1 MANVTLDDL
10 STTLLADVT
19 SAHYLLIDNATTTTR
34 VSALS
39 GLIQSIST
47 LGAAGASVVKS
58 HALGVLYQRDIIGGT
73 GITVTEN
80 TNDLTLSVTQGDIN
94 INNLAGIS
102 SFDLSGADNTSSL
115 FLTSVN
121 LASNVTGTLPI
132 ANGGTGQT
140 SFTANSVLLGGAS
153 ISTAV
158 LDADKE
164 ILVGTTSGPEMKTL
178 TAGSNISITQNN
190 SLDTLTVAF
199 TKGNY
204 IESGDN
210 ATLGDTTVGA
220 LTVESITPVSRGSI
234 TQGTSMSTAVT
245 VNAPSGVIQ
254 LYTGTIAADSNT
266 QFTVNNTSVA
276 ANSAVLL
283 SKESQSVNDEDNGI
297 HVSLA
302 SVSNGS
308 FVVNITHTGNSLAGS
323 CVRKIHFLVIG

>member
-47 LGAAGASVVKS
+47 LGVAGASVVKS